1 MKKIVL
7 LPILIL
13 ISSCTGSFEDS
24 GTPVR
29 VVVSVNPDLVKNIPC
44 IGQQLAVSKS
54 PNLVSPGLVLLDP
67 NRFSSSVNQ
76 VNSCGAFFPLP
87 GVPFDVVNGAETI
100 VSPSVFVSIPS
111 QSVVKQLTYLR
122 SANNTVQDP
131 NTLVQ
136 KLEFKYTPI
145 DSKDDPNFCPTQLA
159 ISRDNLRLVVLD
171 NPNFEK
177 PNYNSANCS
186 AARIPRIIIFNIADG
201 SIFKRIDIAKTNLF
215 IEASS
220 KEISIAVLNNR
231 LYVLGEFATRY
242 KISSFN
248 LLASDPNTDTIT
260 SDGSRLPPTFSSFPT
275 NNPKVNLSIVQN
287 GLLASLSNDDGGQVF
302 PIVEDLTQR
311 TIAFGDERLAG
322 SLAADPP
329 IGKVTTIRS
338 NAFSSS
344 ISSNFTLYLRPN
356 NILFQRNTQFAAQTI
371 SSPIDATF
379 PADNTIWVL
388 NTKRLFK
395 VDTRDFPEKPQF
407 DTGIDFTDLNPG
419 NLVWVLDEN

>member
-1 MKKIVL
+1 MRRIHL
-7 LPILIL
+7 IPLILL

-29 VVVSVNPDLVKNIPC
+29 VVLSVNPDVSKIIPC
-44 IGQQLAVSKS
+44 PGQQLDVPKT
-54 PNLVSPGLVLLDP
+54 PGLVLLDP
-67 NRFSSSVNQ
+67 NRFSSSSNQ
-76 VNSCGAFFPLP
+76 VNSCGAFFDLQ
-87 GVPFDVVNGAETI
+87 GIGFDVVNGAETI
-100 VSPSVFVSIPS
+100 GSPSLFVSVPN
-111 QSVVKQLTYLR
+111 QSAVKQLTYKR

-131 NTLVQ
+131 NTLTQ

-145 DSKDDPNFCPTQLA
+145 DSKDDSAFCPTQLSV
-159 ISRDNLRLVVLD
+159 SRDNKYLAVLD
-171 NPNFEK
+171 NPNDVALPCGE
-177 PNYNSANCS
+177 NTTS
-186 AARIPRIIIFNIADG
+186 RLPRVVIFNITNG
-201 SIFKRIDIAKTNLF
+201 SIFQRIDIAKTNLF
-215 IEASS
+215 IDKTS
-220 KEISIAVLNNR
+220 KEISISFLNNR
-231 LYVLGEFATRY
+231 LYVLGEFAGKY
-242 KISSFN
+242 KITSFN
-248 LLASDPNTDTIT
+248 LITTDLNLDTIN
-260 SDGSRLPPTFSSFPT
+260 SDSSRLPPTFSSFPT
-275 NNPKVNLSIVQN
+275 NNPKVDLSIVQN
-287 GLLASLSNDDGGQVF
+287 GLLASLSNDNGGQVF
-302 PIVEDLTQR
+302 PIIEDLTQK

-322 SLAADPP
+322 SLATDQP

-371 SSPIDATF
+371 ASPIDATF

>member
-1 MKKIVL
+1 MKKILL

-29 VVVSVNPDLVKNIPC
+29 VVVSVNPDLIKNIPC
-44 IGQQLAVSKS
+44 VGQQLAVSKG
-54 PNLVSPGLVLLDP
+54 PNLLNPGLVLLDP

-76 VNSCGAFFPLP
+76 INSCGAFFPLP
-87 GVPFDVVNGAETI
+87 GVPFDVINGAEPI
-100 VSPSVFVSIPS
+100 GSPSVIVSVPS
-111 QSVVKQLTYLR
+111 QSVVKQLTFAY
-122 SANNTVQDP
+122 SKNNTVEDP
-131 NTLVQ
+131 STLAQ
-136 KLEFKYTPI
+136 KLEFKYTPL
-145 DSKDDPNFCPTQLA
+145 DNTDDPNFCPTQLA
-159 ISRDNLRLVVLD
+159 VSRDNLRLAVLD

-186 AARIPRIIIFNIADG
+186 ATRVPRIIIFNVADG
-201 SIFKRIDIAKTNLF
+201 SVFKRIDIAKTNLL

-231 LYVLGEFATRY
+231 LYVLGEFAGKYR
-242 KISSFN
+242 ISSFN
-248 LLASDPNTDTIT
+248 LSASDPNVDFIK
-260 SDGSRLPPTFSSFPT
+260 SDESRLPPTFSSFPT
-275 NNPKVNLSIVQN
+275 NNPRVDLNIVQN
-287 GLLASLSNDDGGQVF
+287 GLLASLSNDNSGQVF
-302 PIVEDLTQR
+302 PIAEDLTQK

-322 SLAADPP
+322 SVATDLP

-356 NILFQRNTQFAAQTI
+356 NILFQRNTQFALQTI
-371 SSPIDATF
+371 ASPVDATF

-407 DTGIDFTDLNPG
+407 DTGIDFSDLNPG

>member
-1 MKKIVL
+1 MRKIL
-7 LPILIL
+7 LISFIFL

-29 VVVSVNPDLVKNIPC
+29 LVVSVNPDVSKNIPC
-44 IGQQLAVSKS
+44 PGQQLEV
-54 PNLVSPGLVLLDP
+54 PQTPGLVLLDP
-67 NRFSSSVNQ
+67 NRFSSASNQ
-76 VNSCGAFFPLP
+76 TNSCGAFFPLS
-87 GVPFDVVNGAETI
+87 GVGFDVVNGAETI
-100 VSPSVFVSIPS
+100 VSPSVFVSVPS
-111 QSVVKQLTYLR
+111 QSVVKQLTYVH

-145 DSKDDPNFCPTQLA
+145 DKNDDPAFCPTHLSV
-159 ISRDNLRLVVLD
+159 SRDNQYLAVLD
-171 NPNFEK
+171 NPNDISK
-177 PNYNSANCS
+177 LCGDNTT
-186 AARIPRIIIFNIADG
+186 RLPRVIIFKIVDG
-201 SIFKRIDIAKTNLF
+201 SIFKRVKVSKNNFIDGTT
-215 IEASS
+215 
-220 KEISIAVLNNR
+220 KEMSIALLNNR
-231 LYVLGEFATRY
+231 LYVLGEFGNKFR
-242 KISSFN
+242 ISSFN
-248 LLASDPNTDTIT
+248 ILATDPITDFIKSDDTK
-260 SDGSRLPPTFSSFPT
+260 LPPTFSSFP
-275 NNPKVNLSIVQN
+275 NPSSKVDLSIVQN
-287 GLLASLSNDDGGQVF
+287 SNSQTILLASLFDNNVGQVF
-302 PIVEDLTQR
+302 PIVEDLTLK
-311 TIAFGDERLAG
+311 TIAFGDERLSG
-322 SLAADPP
+322 SLATDLP

-388 NTKRLFK
+388 NTTRLFK

-407 DTGIDFTDLNPG
+407 DTGIDFSDLNPG